1 MRERFLSWECIVKI
15 RLQTKGNFDVQCS
28 LACGNKIGHKLA
40 SGQTTR
46 AGHSNWGLAV
56 PLNMSFTNRPQGGA
70 FLALQELKQALY
82 ILPHS
87 VTLKSILGSL
97 FCIQL
102 AFPPPPMPSSPV
114 LVRSIPPIPLGHS
127 RHRAFW

>member
-1 MRERFLSWECIVKI
+1 MRGRFLSWECIVKI

-28 LACGNKIGHKLA
+28 LACGYKIGHKLA
-40 SGQTTR
+40 SGQITR
-46 AGHSNWGLAV
+46 AGHSNSAWLYTSIC
-56 PLNMSFTNRPQGGA
+56 PSPTDHKGA
-70 FLALQELKQALY
+70 PSWRSQELKQALHS
-82 ILPHS
+82 LPHS

-102 AFPPPPMPSSPV
+102 AFFPLPMPSSPV
-114 LVRSIPPIPLGHS
+114 LVRSIPSIPLGHS